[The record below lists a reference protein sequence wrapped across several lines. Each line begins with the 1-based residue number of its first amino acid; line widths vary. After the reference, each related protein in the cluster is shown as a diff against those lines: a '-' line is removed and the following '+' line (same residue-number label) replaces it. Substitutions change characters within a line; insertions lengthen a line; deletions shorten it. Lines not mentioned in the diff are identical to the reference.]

1 MAYYEHEPD
10 FSVHFG
16 KTTCL
21 LCRHVATPQSPTLD
35 LHGHDL
41 GTRECQRLCLV
52 CMIHPIE
59 KPWMHKL
66 CYDLLK
72 ASNRPNEPTLEDL
85 QRFGKAVMPLYK
97 PVDKEDIDSAS
108 SREGLFSSHARPVV
122 ERSFRIDLF
131 ERLPAEIQAII
142 LSYIGPC
149 WYLIVLGESRRL
161 IEELRSG
168 RTSRQSEQISLE
180 KEVYISRIPYQGN
193 SYISTISNELP
204 EPGLD
209 GLKLE
214 CLKIP
219 DNLSKIVLSTDHIGV
234 RGIRFVVEGG
244 TSPPSD
250 GSPWYEFVP
259 IPDRSQALHVA
270 TEGLFVRRMWRVEG
284 EKTHNNS
291 PLWSSPSPPAFQP
304 WNMYDDR
311 GGRRLD
317 YVNLDEEGVQGLVMC
332 CYGVANGGLFAF
344 SGVSKPFKRFVTSMQ
359 QNIRTGPIFWMY
371 FPINDGEQIEAAWVR
386 KIKGLYGQMS
396 NPVLVIKT
404 TFGRTAT
411 FGPYHREDYRREDEL
426 IPLVKDSDG
435 TISGF
440 IHDGL
445 DTDKHEISLL
455 GLTCRNQDGNNND
468 NGNGNGN
475 GSNDDHNHEREPN
488 DNNNGTKLATPP
500 VENYISPPPYAV
512 DGLQALNWYMTE
524 ARLDGVCRVRVCRDL
539 EQAHNPCIGMLLYYD
554 NGRAEALGQIRWD
567 QEVSR
572 DISVPVRLRRE
583 KLDGNPYVAD
593 VQGMGG
599 AGCGATEDEPGDGWL
614 ALPRTG
620 TMVWWF
626 CISRD
631 IISVYGHCTYCR

>member
-1 MAYYEHEPD
+1 
-10 FSVHFG
+10 
-16 KTTCL
+16 
-21 LCRHVATPQSPTLD
+21 
-35 LHGHDL
+35 
-41 GTRECQRLCLV
+41 
-52 CMIHPIE
+52 MIHPIE

-244 TSPPSD
+244 TPPPSD

-270 TEGLFVRRMWRVEG
+270 TEVR
-284 EKTHNNS
+284 
-291 PLWSSPSPPAFQP
+291 
-304 WNMYDDR
+304 
-311 GGRRLD
+311 
-317 YVNLDEEGVQGLVMC
+317 
-332 CYGVANGGLFAF
+332 
-344 SGVSKPFKRFVTSMQ
+344 
-359 QNIRTGPIFWMY
+359 
-371 FPINDGEQIEAAWVR
+371 
-386 KIKGLYGQMS
+386 
-396 NPVLVIKT
+396 
-404 TFGRTAT
+404 
-411 FGPYHREDYRREDEL
+411 
-426 IPLVKDSDG
+426 
-435 TISGF
+435 
-440 IHDGL
+440 
-445 DTDKHEISLL
+445 
-455 GLTCRNQDGNNND
+455 
-468 NGNGNGN
+468 
-475 GSNDDHNHEREPN
+475 
-488 DNNNGTKLATPP
+488 
-500 VENYISPPPYAV
+500 
-512 DGLQALNWYMTE
+512 
-524 ARLDGVCRVRVCRDL
+524 
-539 EQAHNPCIGMLLYYD
+539 
-554 NGRAEALGQIRWD
+554 
-567 QEVSR
+567 
-572 DISVPVRLRRE
+572 
-583 KLDGNPYVAD
+583 
-593 VQGMGG
+593 
-599 AGCGATEDEPGDGWL
+599 
-614 ALPRTG
+614 
-620 TMVWWF
+620 
-626 CISRD
+626 
-631 IISVYGHCTYCR
+631 